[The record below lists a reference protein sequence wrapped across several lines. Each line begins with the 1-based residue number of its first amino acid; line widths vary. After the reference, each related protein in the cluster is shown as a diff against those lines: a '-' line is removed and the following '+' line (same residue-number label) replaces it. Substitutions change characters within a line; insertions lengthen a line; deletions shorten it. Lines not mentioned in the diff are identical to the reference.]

1 MKNFFKRDIEHY
13 SRRTLLWFAAL
24 VNVIGWLAILAVLW
38 AGCSLI
44 EGWRHE
50 PKIHPDIRRPTV
62 DIPR

>member
-13 SRRTLLWFAAL
+13 SRRTLLCFAAL

-44 EGWRHE
+44 EW
-50 PKIHPDIRRPTV
+50 V
-62 DIPR
+62 AA